1 MPIVTIGLDLAQSV
15 FQLQAIDEHGAVIM
29 RKRLTRGQVLPVLE
43 KVPPCRVG
51 MEACG
56 SAHHWAREIQALG
69 HEVRLMP
76 AQYVK
81 PYVKQNKTDAA
92 DAEAICEAVQRP
104 TLRFV
109 APKSI

>member
-1 MPIVTIGLDLAQSV
+1 MPIVTIGLDLAKSV
-15 FQLQAIDEHGAVIM
+15 FQLHAIDEHGAVIM

-43 KVPPCRVG
+43 KIPPCLVG

-76 AQYVK
+76 AQG
-81 PYVKQNKTDAA
+81 TSIFDSFCGHAA
-92 DAEAICEAVQRP
+92 PQ
-104 TLRFV
+104 V
-109 APKSI
+109 A